1 MTFGQIKSII
11 EKNLVESYKDSSTFK
26 QTLKEFKHN
35 VLNNKSF
42 SKVYSIY
49 DDLNTPQGLSEND
62 AKEFL
67 EESVNVIRHLL
78 ENTSLPKNGEKAANI
93 YQNIDNLV
101 YFENVNIHER
111 LSSKKMLIDNLML
124 TTKGLNESPKIP
136 LKSMVSIANQTIG
149 KYIES
154 LDEATKKEVFYI
166 LASKNEDLEIEYT
179 TLKES
184 TINKLKVLLN
194 KQEESDIQSKINETI
209 ERIEIEKFDQVNYV
223 KLKRLEESIVLDS

>member
-35 VLNNKSF
+35 VLKNKSF

-49 DDLNTPQGLSEND
+49 DDLNIPQGLSEND

-78 ENTSLPKNGEKAANI
+78 ENTSLPKNGEKSPNI

-124 TTKGLNESPKIP
+124 TTKGLNETPKIP

-166 LASKNEDLEIEYT
+166 QYCFYFQLILYLSFPGRKIFFTVLAALAGKAEIKY
-179 TLKES
+179 
-184 TINKLKVLLN
+184 
-194 KQEESDIQSKINETI
+194 
-209 ERIEIEKFDQVNYV
+209 
-223 KLKRLEESIVLDS
+223 

>member
-49 DDLNTPQGLSEND
+49 DDLNIPQGLSEND

-78 ENTSLPKNGEKAANI
+78 ENTSLPKNGEKATNI

-166 LASKNEDLEIEYT
+166 LASKNEDLEVEYT

>member
-1 MTFGQIKSII
+1 
-11 EKNLVESYKDSSTFK
+11 LVESYKDSSTFK

-166 LASKNEDLEIEYT
+166 LASKNEDLEVEYT

>member
-11 EKNLVESYKDSSTFK
+11 EKNLVESYKDSSTLK

-35 VLNNKSF
+35 VLKNKSF

-49 DDLNTPQGLSEND
+49 DDLNIPQGLSEND

-78 ENTSLPKNGEKAANI
+78 ENTSLPKNGEKSPNI

-124 TTKGLNESPKIP
+124 TTKGLNETPKIP

-223 KLKRLEESIVLDS
+223 KLKRLEESILLDS

>member
-35 VLNNKSF
+35 VLKNKSF

-78 ENTSLPKNGEKAANI
+78 ESTSLPKNGEKSSNI
-93 YQNIDNLV
+93 YQDIDNLV

-111 LSSKKMLIDNLML
+111 LSSKKRLISNLMS

-136 LKSMVSIANQTIG
+136 LKSMVTIANQTIG
-149 KYIES
+149 KYMES
-154 LDEATKKEVFYI
+154 LDETTKKEVFHI
-166 LASKNEDLEIEYT
+166 LASKNEDLENEYS

-184 TINKLKVLLN
+184 AINKLKVLLS

-209 ERIEIEKFDQVNYV
+209 EKIETEKFDQVNYV
-223 KLKRLEESIVLDS
+223 KLKRLEESILLDS

>member
-35 VLNNKSF
+35 VLKNKSF

-78 ENTSLPKNGEKAANI
+78 ENTSLPKNGEKSSNI
-93 YQNIDNLV
+93 YQDIDNLV

-111 LSSKKMLIDNLML
+111 LSSKKRLISNLMS

-136 LKSMVSIANQTIG
+136 LRSMVTIANQTIG
-149 KYIES
+149 KYMES
-154 LDEATKKEVFYI
+154 LDEATKKEVFHI
-166 LASKNEDLEIEYT
+166 LASKNEDLESEYST
-179 TLKES
+179 IKES
-184 TINKLKVLLN
+184 AINKLKVLLS

-209 ERIEIEKFDQVNYV
+209 EKIETEKFDQVNYV
-223 KLKRLEESIVLDS
+223 KLKRLEESILLDS

>member
-49 DDLNTPQGLSEND
+49 DDLNIPQGLSEND

-223 KLKRLEESIVLDS
+223 KLKRLEESILLDS

>member
-49 DDLNTPQGLSEND
+49 DDLNIPQGLSEND

-78 ENTSLPKNGEKAANI
+78 ENTSLPKNGEKATNI

-124 TTKGLNESPKIP
+124 TTKELNESPKIP

-166 LASKNEDLEIEYT
+166 LAAKNEDLEVEYT

-223 KLKRLEESIVLDS
+223 KLKRLEESILLDS

>member
-35 VLNNKSF
+35 VLKNKSF

-78 ENTSLPKNGEKAANI
+78 ESTSLPKNGEKSPNI
-93 YQNIDNLV
+93 YQDIDNLV

-111 LSSKKMLIDNLML
+111 LSSKKRLIDNLMS
-124 TTKGLNESPKIP
+124 TQKSLNESPKIP

-149 KYIES
+149 KYVES
-154 LDEATKKEVFYI
+154 LDEATKKEVFHI
-166 LASKNEDLEIEYT
+166 LASKNEDLEHEFSS
-179 TLKES
+179 LKES
-184 TINKLKVLLN
+184 AINKLKVLLS
-194 KQEESDIQSKINETI
+194 KQEESEIQSKINETI
-209 ERIEIEKFDQVNYV
+209 NRIETEKFDQVNYV
-223 KLKRLEESIVLDS
+223 KLKRLEESILLDS

>member
-1 MTFGQIKSII
+1 MK
-11 EKNLVESYKDSSTFK
+11 
-26 QTLKEFKHN
+26 
-35 VLNNKSF
+35 NKSF

-49 DDLNTPQGLSEND
+49 DDLNIPQGLSEND

-78 ENTSLPKNGEKAANI
+78 ENTSLPKNGEKSPNI

-124 TTKGLNESPKIP
+124 TTTGLNETPKIP

-223 KLKRLEESIVLDS
+223 KLKRLEESILLDS

>member
-78 ENTSLPKNGEKAANI
+78 ENTSLPKNGEKATNI

-166 LASKNEDLEIEYT
+166 LASKNEDLEVEYT

>member
-49 DDLNTPQGLSEND
+49 DDLNIPQGLSEND

-166 LASKNEDLEIEYT
+166 LAAKNEDLEVEYT

-223 KLKRLEESIVLDS
+223 KLKRLEESILLDS

>member
-26 QTLKEFKHN
+26 KTLKEFKHN
-35 VLNNKSF
+35 VLKNKSF

-49 DDLNTPQGLSEND
+49 NDLNTPQGLSEND

-78 ENTSLPKNGEKAANI
+78 ESTSLPKNGEKSSNI
-93 YQNIDNLV
+93 YQDIDNLV

-111 LSSKKMLIDNLML
+111 LSSKKRLISNLMS

-136 LKSMVSIANQTIG
+136 LKSMVTIANQTIG
-149 KYIES
+149 KYMES
-154 LDEATKKEVFYI
+154 LDETTKKEVFHI
-166 LASKNEDLEIEYT
+166 LASKNEDLESEYS

-184 TINKLKVLLN
+184 AINKLKVLLS

-209 ERIEIEKFDQVNYV
+209 EKIETEKFDSVNYV
-223 KLKRLEESIVLDS
+223 KLKRLEESILLDS

>member
-26 QTLKEFKHN
+26 QTLKESKHN
-35 VLNNKSF
+35 VLKNKSF

-78 ENTSLPKNGEKAANI
+78 ENTSLPKNGEKSSNI
-93 YQNIDNLV
+93 YQDIDNLV

-111 LSSKKMLIDNLML
+111 LSSKKRLISNLMS

-136 LKSMVSIANQTIG
+136 LRSMVTIANQTIG
-149 KYIES
+149 KYMES
-154 LDEATKKEVFYI
+154 LDEATKKEVFHI
-166 LASKNEDLEIEYT
+166 LASKNEDLESEYST
-179 TLKES
+179 IKES
-184 TINKLKVLLN
+184 AINKLKVLLS

-209 ERIEIEKFDQVNYV
+209 EKIETEKFDQVNYV
-223 KLKRLEESIVLDS
+223 KLKRLEESILLDS

>member
-49 DDLNTPQGLSEND
+49 DDLNIPQGLSEND

-78 ENTSLPKNGEKAANI
+78 ENTSLPKNGEKSPNI

-184 TINKLKVLLN
+184 TINKLKVLLT
-194 KQEESDIQSKINETI
+194 KQEESDIKSKINETI

-223 KLKRLEESIVLDS
+223 KLKRLEESILLDS

>member
-49 DDLNTPQGLSEND
+49 DDLNIPQGLSEND

-78 ENTSLPKNGEKAANI
+78 ENTSLPKNGEKATNI

-223 KLKRLEESIVLDS
+223 KLKRLEESILLDS

>member
-1 MTFGQIKSII
+1 
-11 EKNLVESYKDSSTFK
+11 
-26 QTLKEFKHN
+26 
-35 VLNNKSF
+35 
-42 SKVYSIY
+42 
-49 DDLNTPQGLSEND
+49 
-62 AKEFL
+62 
-67 EESVNVIRHLL
+67 
-78 ENTSLPKNGEKAANI
+78 
-93 YQNIDNLV
+93 
-101 YFENVNIHER
+101 
-111 LSSKKMLIDNLML
+111 
-124 TTKGLNESPKIP
+124 
-136 LKSMVSIANQTIG
+136 MVSIANQTIG

-154 LDEATKKEVFYI
+154 LDETTKKEVFYI

>member
-35 VLNNKSF
+35 VLKNKSF

-49 DDLNTPQGLSEND
+49 NDLNTPQGLSEND

-78 ENTSLPKNGEKAANI
+78 ESTSLPKNGEKSSNI
-93 YQNIDNLV
+93 YQDIDNLV

-111 LSSKKMLIDNLML
+111 LSSKKRLISNLMS

-136 LKSMVSIANQTIG
+136 LKSMVTIANQTIG
-149 KYIES
+149 KYMES
-154 LDEATKKEVFYI
+154 LDETTKKEVFHI
-166 LASKNEDLEIEYT
+166 LASKNEDLESEYS

-184 TINKLKVLLN
+184 AINKLKVLLS

-209 ERIEIEKFDQVNYV
+209 EKIETEKFDSVNYV
-223 KLKRLEESIVLDS
+223 KLKRLEESILLDS

>member
-1 MTFGQIKSII
+1 
-11 EKNLVESYKDSSTFK
+11 
-26 QTLKEFKHN
+26 
-35 VLNNKSF
+35 
-42 SKVYSIY
+42 
-49 DDLNTPQGLSEND
+49 
-62 AKEFL
+62 
-67 EESVNVIRHLL
+67 
-78 ENTSLPKNGEKAANI
+78 
-93 YQNIDNLV
+93 
-101 YFENVNIHER
+101 
-111 LSSKKMLIDNLML
+111 MLIDNLML

-166 LASKNEDLEIEYT
+166 LAAKNEDLEVEYT

-223 KLKRLEESIVLDS
+223 KLKRLEESILLDS

>member
-49 DDLNTPQGLSEND
+49 DDLNIPQGLSEND

-124 TTKGLNESPKIP
+124 TTKELNESPKIP

-223 KLKRLEESIVLDS
+223 KLKRLEESILLDS